1 MYSELRV
8 VLEPQATPAELLP
21 ELDNVLAVLGVDGVV
36 LGDGD
41 VRAPRRTPPG
51 TTPPKQRRP
60 FSILSFG
67 TPCGSAGSAAR
78 RKERVK
84 QK

>member
-41 VRAPRRTPPG
+41 VRAPRQSTLG
-51 TTPPKQRRP
+51 KGGFLSYRRDV
-60 FSILSFG
+60 
-67 TPCGSAGSAAR
+67 
-78 RKERVK
+78 RKGR
-84 QK
+84 